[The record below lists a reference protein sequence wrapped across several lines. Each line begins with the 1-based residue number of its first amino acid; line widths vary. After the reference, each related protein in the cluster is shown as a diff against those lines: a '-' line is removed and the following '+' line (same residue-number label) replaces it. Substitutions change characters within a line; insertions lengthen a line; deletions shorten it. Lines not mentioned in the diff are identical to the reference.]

1 MRLTKEEVSILLAL
15 LDSQVIGIE
24 KEEVEMYIEED
35 NYFGIKSLK
44 QAEVL
49 FDKLRKKYQDLK

>member
-1 MRLTKEEVSILLAL
+1 MENIISLGFI
-15 LDSQVIGIE
+15 SQDNLEDIE

>member
-24 KEEVEMYIEED
+24 KKEVEMYIEED
-35 NYFGIKSLK
+35 SYFGIKSLK